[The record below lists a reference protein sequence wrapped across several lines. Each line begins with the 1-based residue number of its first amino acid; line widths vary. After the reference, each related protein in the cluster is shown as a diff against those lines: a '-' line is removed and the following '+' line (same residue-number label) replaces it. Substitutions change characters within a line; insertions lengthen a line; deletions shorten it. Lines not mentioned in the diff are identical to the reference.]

1 MRASKT
7 IPKTSDKHYTRSE
20 QKMFTTTQDHP
31 IERIMD
37 NAFTKIRTIVDADTV
52 IGNPVTSIDGTTIIP
67 ISKVTMGFVT
77 GGGEYSDMSREEY
90 DEFPFAGGSGAGLT
104 VSPVGFL
111 VNDGKS
117 IKIVN
122 LNDSSSPYD
131 KIFGLI
137 PKVVQGMMKNNDKS

>member
-1 MRASKT
+1 
-7 IPKTSDKHYTRSE
+7 
-20 QKMFTTTQDHP
+20 MFSTNNDHP

-37 NAFTKIRTIVDADTV
+37 NAFVKIRTIVDADTV
-52 IGNPVTSIDGTTIIP
+52 IGNPVTSEDGTTIIP

-90 DEFPFAGGSGAGLT
+90 DEFPFAGGSGAGLS

-111 VNDGKS
+111 VNDGSS
-117 IKIVN
+117 IKIIN
-122 LNDSSSPYD
+122 LDRCDTPYD

-137 PKVVQGMMKNNDKS
+137 PKIVQGMVKSKK